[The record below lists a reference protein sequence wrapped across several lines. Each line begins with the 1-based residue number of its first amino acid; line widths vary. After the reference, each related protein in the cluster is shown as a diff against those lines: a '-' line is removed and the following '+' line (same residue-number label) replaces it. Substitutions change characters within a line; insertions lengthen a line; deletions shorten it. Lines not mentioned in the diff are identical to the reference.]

1 MTLYKPGDVV
11 LVKFPFT
18 SGAGSK
24 LRPALVI
31 LDTGDDDL
39 VVARITTHTSL
50 TPLTWLS
57 LTGAVRACL
66 LRPTLDSTSW
76 QPSKSPIFIEPLV
89 TCNQPIVRALPRCFG
104 VCSINGK
111 ALGT

>member
-50 TPLTWLS
+50 TLFDVVVVDWRGAGLLAPSNARLHKLATIEKSDIHRS
-57 LTGAVRACL
+57 LGHLQPTDSQRVAAV
-66 LRPTLDSTSW
+66 LRRFLDQW
-76 QPSKSPIFIEPLV
+76 
-89 TCNQPIVRALPRCFG
+89 
-104 VCSINGK
+104 
-111 ALGT
+111 